1 MNDQEIE
8 NRAREVVNK
17 FRAAVDAKDHRK
29 KKKGKSAYAAMI
41 SGICVLICVS
51 LLVLY
56 LNVSD
61 SPPPEVALHHSARI
75 ALDAG
80 RAQNELPPSD
90 VRQHSKPTD
99 VSQKKV
105 SPETVSDKETG
116 KSAPLLAE
124 TPADSN
130 QTDSMP
136 PEQSAESAESEA
148 EPAASAE
155 PTESH
160 KTPSSPEPSQTKTE
174 IPNKAAEPKKKG
186 LDGIRIAKIVACQ
199 KVENKQYVSPGT
211 EFSIQEGSRPEVWVW
226 MDVRSDKSRLPY
238 LLRHEYYFNE
248 QKYAAVVL
256 DVKYP
261 RMRTWSN
268 ITLDHEKYAGDWRVE
283 VVTADKQKITETR
296 FTVIP

>member
-41 SGICVLICVS
+41 GGICVLIGVS
-51 LLVLY
+51 LLMLY
-56 LNVSD
+56 INISD
-61 SPPPEVALHHSARI
+61 SPPPETIAHQSARI
-75 ALDAG
+75 TLDAG
-80 RAQNELPPSD
+80 RTQNELPSSD
-90 VRQHSKPTD
+90 AGQASKP
-99 VSQKKV
+99 VGLSQKKV
-105 SPETVSDKETG
+105 SPETFSEKETG
-116 KSAPLLAE
+116 KSEPLE
-124 TPADSN
+124 GEMPADSK
-130 QTDSMP
+130 QIGSTSPDQP
-136 PEQSAESAESEA
+136 AESAASEA
-148 EPAASAE
+148 EQAE
-155 PTESH
+155 PTESY
-160 KTPSSPEPSQTKTE
+160 KTTSSPEPSQTKTE
-174 IPNKAAEPKKKG
+174 APNKAAELQKIG
-186 LDGIRIAKIVACQ
+186 VDGIRIAKILACR

-238 LLRHEYYFNE
+238 LLRHEYYFNG

-283 VVTADKQKITETR
+283 VVTADKQKIAEAQ
-296 FTVIP
+296 FTVTP

>member
-17 FRAAVDAKDHRK
+17 FRTAVDAKDHRK
-29 KKKGKSAYAAMI
+29 KKKGKNAYAAMI
-41 SGICVLICVS
+41 SGLCVLICIS
-51 LLVLY
+51 LLMLY

-61 SPPPEVALHHSARI
+61 SPPPETIAHQSARI

-90 VRQHSKPTD
+90 PRQHSKTTD

-105 SPETVSDKETG
+105 SSETVSEKETK
-116 KSAPLLAE
+116 KSEPLVAE

-136 PEQSAESAESEA
+136 PEQPAESTASEA
-148 EPAASAE
+148 APAE

-174 IPNKAAEPKKKG
+174 IPKKASEPRKKR

-238 LLRHEYYFNE
+238 LLRHEYYFND

-283 VVTADKQKITETR
+283 VVTADKEKITELR
-296 FTVIP
+296 FTVTP